1 MTRKQRRM
9 TFVLGGM
16 TVLAVAVGL
25 VLSAFQDNLVFFH
38 SPTEVHEKGVPP
50 DRRFRVGGLVVEDS
64 VRQSG
69 LSTSFEVTDTVHSVR
84 ITYEGILPTLF
95 REGQGIVAVGKL
107 NGDGVFVAQEVLA
120 KHDENYMPPEVA
132 ESLKEAGVWK
142 GGQ

>member
-38 SPTEVHEKGVPP
+38 SPTEVQEKGVPP
-50 DRRFRVGGLVVEDS
+50 DRRFSVGGLVVEDS

-84 ITYEGILPTLF
+84 ITYEGILPTLV